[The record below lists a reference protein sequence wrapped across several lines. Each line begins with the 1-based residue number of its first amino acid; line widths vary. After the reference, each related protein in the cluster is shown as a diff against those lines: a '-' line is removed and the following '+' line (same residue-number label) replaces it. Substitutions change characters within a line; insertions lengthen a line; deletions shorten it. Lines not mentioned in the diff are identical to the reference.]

1 MRERAVRS
9 PSAAVAEETSAI
21 DELRGSPSVG
31 VAVRPGSVAPSIVR
45 VGPGNGIA
53 RGAVSTSDSP
63 EVGMGIPAQDDP
75 GGAKPVEGFA
85 AVTVEAF
92 DGVVRSPVGELQSEG
107 PAQSLRFAG
116 ESEEHDPGGQGM
128 ADGLLAQVDSPVQ
141 VVEPGEA
148 IPEPVGDVLSGEMVR
163 PPFQASVGERSAA
176 GAVLSG
182 SGVESDV
189 SASIE
194 APGAVVREDQRAM
207 VAGRGVVRGFRAQR
221 SSDLSELL
229 GFTELVRGTR
239 RAVRKIM
246 NHPASD
252 AESQTESPPPVPS
265 EPKIPSHWMSIAL
278 RNAGAPG
285 ARELSLTPDMDADEA
300 WRAAS
305 VSCGLSMDEIAEFV
319 ASHFRLRAVD
329 LDSAEIERVEDI
341 PDSLIRRYGA
351 IPIAQGDRYVLLA
364 VSDPS
369 DPNLEEAF
377 SFVARRTVALVVAP
391 PQAIAEAIWKTYG
404 WML

>member
-1 MRERAVRS
+1 
-9 PSAAVAEETSAI
+9 
-21 DELRGSPSVG
+21 
-31 VAVRPGSVAPSIVR
+31 
-45 VGPGNGIA
+45 
-53 RGAVSTSDSP
+53 
-63 EVGMGIPAQDDP
+63 MGIPAQDDP

-92 DGVVRSPVGELQSEG
+92 DGVVRSPVGELQSER
-107 PAQSLRFAG
+107 PAQSDRFAG
-116 ESEEHDPGGQGM
+116 ESEEHDAEGQGV
-128 ADGLLAQVDSPVQ
+128 AEGLLAQVDPPAEAAES
-141 VVEPGEA
+141 GEA
-148 IPEPVGDVLSGEMVR
+148 IPESAGDALPSEMVR
-163 PPFQASVGERSAA
+163 PPSQAS
-176 GAVLSG
+176 
-182 SGVESDV
+182 
-189 SASIE
+189 
-194 APGAVVREDQRAM
+194 
-207 VAGRGVVRGFRAQR
+207 VAGRGVVRGFRARR

-246 NHPASD
+246 NDPASD

-285 ARELSLTPDMDADEA
+285 ARELSLTPDVDADEA